1 MTMIE
6 MKPEMIDSLQLA
18 LTAHEVYQM
27 TDDAAVIKTAYSA
40 LSQLAEMI
48 KQAHGVQ
55 ALHPVPVTT
64 AAQGAAVAVA

>member
-6 MKPEMIDSLQLA
+6 IRPEMINKLQLA

-27 TDDAAVIKTAYSA
+27 TDDAAMIKTAYSA
-40 LSQLAEMI
+40 LGQLAEMI
-48 KQAHGVQ
+48 KQ